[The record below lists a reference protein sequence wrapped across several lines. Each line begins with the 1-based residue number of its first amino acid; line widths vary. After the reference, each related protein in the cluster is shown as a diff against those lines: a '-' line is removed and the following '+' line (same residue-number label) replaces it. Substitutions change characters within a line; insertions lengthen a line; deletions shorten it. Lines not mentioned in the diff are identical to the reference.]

1 MNSTA
6 NPTGSVRPLS
16 EIAANLGLLPGELEY
31 YGPEKAK
38 VRLSVLERLPER
50 PNVRYIAV
58 TAITPTPLGEG
69 KTVTTIGLSEALHRL
84 GKKVATCLR
93 QPSQGPTFSIKG
105 GAAGGGKARVHPSEE
120 MNLHLTGDIHAV
132 GAANN
137 LCAAAIDA
145 RILHERNY
153 DDAAWAKRGLKRLN
167 LNPYSVT
174 WKRGI
179 DVNDRALRQTITG
192 LGGKE
197 NGFPRMTGF
206 TITVASEVM
215 AILALAAD
223 LKDLRARLGRIVV
236 GDSWGGAPV
245 TAEDLGVAGA
255 MAVLLKDAIKP
266 NLLQTLEGSPVF
278 VHAGPFANIAHG
290 NSSIIADRVAARC
303 ADYVVTESGFGA
315 DCGMEKLFDIKCRLS
330 GMVPNAVVMVASIR
344 ALKMH
349 GGGPTVKP
357 GVPIDPAYARENPEL
372 LEKGLANLEANL
384 AIARLF
390 GVPSVVA
397 VNRFP
402 GDTER
407 ELETVRAAAVRLGA
421 RAACVSEVFEKG
433 GEGGEDLARAVIEAC
448 GEAPSFR
455 FLYPPEASIEEKI
468 AAVATRVYGAAAVE
482 YSETAQKKIGLY
494 ASRGWG
500 KFPVCMAK
508 TQLSLSHD
516 PAWKG
521 APKGFTL
528 PVRDVIASA
537 GAGFLTPLCGD
548 IMLMPG
554 LPSLPALMRIDL
566 DEGGNVVG
574 LT

>member
-1 MNSTA
+1 MNG
-6 NPTGSVRPLS
+6 NPDQTNRLRP
-16 EIAANLGLLPGELEY
+16 IAEVAADLGLLPEEIEF
-31 YGPEKAK
+31 YGRDKAK
-38 VRLSVLERLPER
+38 VRLSALDRLPER
-50 PNVRYIAV
+50 PDVRYVAV

-69 KTVTTIGLSEALHRL
+69 KTVTTIGLSQALHRL

-105 GAAGGGKARVHPSEE
+105 GAAGGGKSLVHPSED

-145 RILHERNY
+145 RIMHERNY

-167 LNPYSVT
+167 INPYSVT

-179 DVNDRALRQTITG
+179 DINDRALREVITG
-192 LGGKE
+192 LGGKN

-206 TITVASEVM
+206 EITVASEVM
-215 AILALAAD
+215 AILALASD
-223 LKDLRARLGRIVV
+223 LADLRARLGRIAI
-236 GDSWGGAPV
+236 GDSWDGTPV

-290 NSSIIADRVAARC
+290 NSSIIADRIASRLV
-303 ADYVVTESGFGA
+303 DYVITESGFGA

-330 GMVPNAVVMVASIR
+330 GMIPRAVVMVASLR

-349 GGGPTVKP
+349 GGGPAMKP
-357 GVPIDPAYARENPEL
+357 GGKLDPVYSRENPEL
-372 LEKGLANLEANL
+372 LEKGLANLEANI

-390 GVPSVVA
+390 GVPVVVA

-402 GDTER
+402 GDTET
-407 ELETVRAAAVRLGA
+407 ELETVRAAAEGFGA
-421 RAACVSEVFEKG
+421 KAARVSEVFEKG
-433 GEGGEDLARAVIEAC
+433 GEGGEDLARAVVEAC
-448 GEAPSFR
+448 EETPSFR
-455 FLYPPEASIEEKI
+455 LLYPLEAPIEEKI
-468 AAVATRVYGAAAVE
+468 ETIATRVYGAAGVE
-482 YSETAQKKIGLY
+482 YSETAKKKIALFT
-494 ASRGWG
+494 ARGWI

-508 TQLSLSHD
+508 THLSLSHD
-516 PAWKG
+516 PELKG
-521 APKGFTL
+521 APSGFTI
-528 PVRDVIASA
+528 PIRDVIASV

-566 DEGGNVVG
+566 DSSGNVIG

>member
-1 MNSTA
+1 MNSSH
-6 NPTGSVRPLS
+6 NPTSAIRPLND
-16 EIAANLGLLPGELEY
+16 IAAGLGLLPEELEY

-50 PNVRYIAV
+50 PNVRYVAV

-69 KTVTTIGLSEALHRL
+69 KTVTTIGLSQALHRL
-84 GKKVATCLR
+84 GKSVATCLR

-105 GAAGGGKARVHPSEE
+105 GAAGGGRARVHPSEE

-153 DDAAWAKRGLKRLN
+153 DDAAWAKRGLPRLN

-179 DVNDRALRQTITG
+179 DVNDRALRQAITG

-206 TITVASEVM
+206 TITVASEAM

-236 GDSWGGAPV
+236 GDSWDGKPV

-315 DCGMEKLFDIKCRLS
+315 DCGMEKLFDIKCRVS
-330 GMVPNAVVMVASIR
+330 GMIPRAVVMVASVR

-349 GGGPTVKP
+349 GGGPAVKP
-357 GVPIDPAYARENPEL
+357 GAPIDPAYARENPEL

-384 AIARLF
+384 AIASLF

-421 RAACVSEVFEKG
+421 RAACVSEVFERG

-448 GEAPSFR
+448 GETASFR
-455 FLYPPEASIEEKI
+455 FLYPPEAPIEEKI
-468 AAVATRVYGAAAVE
+468 AAVATKVYGAASVE
-482 YSETAQKKIGLY
+482 YSETAKKKIALY

-500 KFPVCMAK
+500 RFPVCMAK

-516 PAWKG
+516 PSLKG

-528 PVRDVIASA
+528 PVRDVVASA

-566 DEGGNVVG
+566 DGNGNVVG